1 MIRPTKDFRMWPSF
15 VVARKEKAS
24 WPDREQ
30 MGRRGGNP
38 GLDLIK
44 LIGRIGMRRKRQ
56 YRTQRIR
63 QRFVRKGYIPKRE
76 KGDVCYLELDP
87 KLIEEGN

>member
-44 LIGRIGMRRKRQ
+44 LRRRIGMRRKRQ
-56 YRTQRIR
+56 DKNTKNKTKICK
-63 QRFVRKGYIPKRE
+63 KG
-76 KGDVCYLELDP
+76 LHS
-87 KLIEEGN
+87 IERGGGGLLS